1 MSGSF
6 ISTGMLTNNGEAK
19 LKIERIMNLRIEN
32 LSIQIIPIKFNSGLT
47 FLRGVGRAFQQLIH
61 PAIFSPT
68 LSHVAIQLNLGN
80 KYIAIM
86 EYGQY
91 YSDKSEIRNT
101 NIFSSFSESSDSSNE
116 SRYETKDLLYWYIN
130 KDGARITLIDKIAG
144 IEIND
149 LNNIPKKEIS
159 LLGLSI
165 IAANQY
171 HMSIEEF
178 DKKKENLSSISE
190 FDTIDCNVNNKISLR
205 QLCYFFKGKKW
216 ESTNYNVFNH
226 NCQTFVAE
234 IIRIVK
240 AVRINDYDKVR
251 WVEKRKLPNCII
263 SALWDNEDLSA
274 INTIGRI
281 PIIGYLFD
289 SIASKVIQK

>member
-32 LSIQIIPIKFNSGLT
+32 LSIQIIPIQFNSGLT

-68 LSHVAIQLNLGN
+68 LSHVAMQLNLGN

-149 LNNIPKKEIS
+149 LNNIPKEEIS

-178 DKKKENLSSISE
+178 DKKKANLSSISE
-190 FDTIDCNVNNKISLR
+190 FLNLM
-205 QLCYFFKGKKW
+205 Q
-216 ESTNYNVFNH
+216 
-226 NCQTFVAE
+226 
-234 IIRIVK
+234 
-240 AVRINDYDKVR
+240 
-251 WVEKRKLPNCII
+251 
-263 SALWDNEDLSA
+263 
-274 INTIGRI
+274 
-281 PIIGYLFD
+281 
-289 SIASKVIQK
+289 